1 MRKNNFIK
9 TKDELKRI
17 LLILSICM
25 ASAAAGAMPFIG
37 KHSNEGKLNI
47 VFDHYAGD
55 KVLQFDTVSYRN
67 ELGQSFTVTKF
78 KYYIGNI
85 HLKKVNGTETT
96 YKDYYLINEEDPASK
111 TFNLNNIPTGSYTG
125 IEFTIGV
132 DSIDNC
138 SGAQSGALDP
148 INAMF
153 WAWNTGYIFLKLE
166 GKSRASKSPGNIFEF
181 HIGGYRPPYS
191 CIRKVLLYF
200 EQPVAISDTATKE
213 LHIKTDAS
221 EIFKTP
227 TSIDLSKLSS
237 VTDFHN
243 ATTIADNYMDMFS
256 ILSIR

>member
-1 MRKNNFIK
+1 
-9 TKDELKRI
+9 
-17 LLILSICM
+17 M
-25 ASAAAGAMPFIG
+25 ATLPVAMSFTG
-37 KHSNEGKLNI
+37 KHSGGGKLSV
-47 VFDHYAGD
+47 VFEHYVGD
-55 KVLQFDTVSYRN
+55 KILQFDTVSYNN
-67 ELGQSFTVTKF
+67 EMGQSYTITKF

-96 YKDYYLINEEDPASK
+96 YKDYYLINEEDPISK
-111 TFNLNNIPTGSYTG
+111 NINLSNIPAGSYQG

-166 GKSRASKSPGNIFEF
+166 GKSPASKSPGNIFEF

-200 EQPVAISDTATKE
+200 EQPVMINDSAIKE
-213 LHIKTDAS
+213 LHLKTDIE
-221 EIFKTP
+221 EILKTP
-227 TSIDLSKLSS
+227 TTIDFSKLSS

-256 ILSIR
+256 VLSIK